1 MSSKFLPWESCD
13 ILQPAVL
20 YAKVM
25 DQGQLRACGLDLAV
39 GSSGMMQPAL
49 ILIGQKKSI
58 KFEPLSCRSQIRDTK
73 VTFVFVMTIH
83 FGQMK
88 KLLVW
93 VFVAS
98 GAKSVNVTYL
108 LASLL
113 SQRYY

>member
-1 MSSKFLPWESCD
+1 MNSVFKVPSLGVCD

-39 GSSGMMQPAL
+39 GSGRMMQPAL

-58 KFEPLSCRSQIRDTK
+58 KFEPLSCLSQIRDTK

-88 KLLVW
+88 KLLVCILW
-93 VFVAS
+93 LQGQNLWMSRIF
-98 GAKSVNVTYL
+98 
-108 LASLL
+108 
-113 SQRYY
+113 